1 MKSSFKNSFL
11 NKTVVLYL
19 CMAILLIG
27 AFPADLFAMF
37 LSSSSPA
44 EANPFS
50 MFSANREHDI
60 KNVQK
65 ILETKLLQQRLK
77 DLGLTAEQISSRISQ
92 LTDAQLHQISSKID
106 SMQTGGG
113 GDGLGVII
121 ALLVI
126 AILVVVLLQV
136 SGHKVIITR

>member
-1 MKSSFKNSFL
+1 MKHSLKNSFL
-11 NKTVVLYL
+11 NRTVVIYL
-19 CMAILLIG
+19 CMALLLIG

-37 LSSSSPA
+37 LSSSSPVS
-44 EANPFS
+44 NPLS
-50 MFSANREHDI
+50 PDPAHREREI
-60 KNVQK
+60 KNIQK

-77 DLGLTAEQISSRISQ
+77 DLGLNTEQISSRISQ
-92 LTDAQLHQISSKID
+92 LSDAQLHQISSKID

-113 GDGLGVII
+113 DDGLGVII

-126 AILVVVLLQV
+126 AILVVVLLQI